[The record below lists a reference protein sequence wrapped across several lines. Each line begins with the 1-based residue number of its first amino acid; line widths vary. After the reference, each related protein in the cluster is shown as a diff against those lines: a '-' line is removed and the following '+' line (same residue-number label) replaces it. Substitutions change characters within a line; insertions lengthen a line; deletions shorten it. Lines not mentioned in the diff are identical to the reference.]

1 MIQAIYD
8 AAASLSTL
16 ERMQETVSQN
26 LASGPAAG
34 YRQLQ
39 FAVEGASAGKFDKNK
54 GAMPKATLSTSFAHG
69 DLTETGKPTDFA
81 VQGDGFFQVKGAD
94 GAQIYTRDGEF
105 QINAQNTLVTKQGY
119 QVMTEGGGPL
129 TLDPTKGQPT
139 VSRDGTVSQDGT
151 TVGKLPL
158 YNFSDTSKLERRDG
172 DYFGAGKAT
181 PTPVAK
187 PEIIQG
193 YTEQGNSSSLRE
205 MVNLVTVSRAYEASQ
220 KLITTHDDL
229 IHQAIQSLGNS

>member
-1 MIQAIYD
+1 
-8 AAASLSTL
+8 
-16 ERMQETVSQN
+16 MQETVSQN

-94 GAQIYTRDGEF
+94 GALVYTRDGEF
-105 QINAQNTLVTKQGY
+105 QINAENTLVTKQGY
-119 QVMTEGGGPL
+119 PVMTESGPV
-129 TLDPTKGQPT
+129 TLDPTKGQAT
-139 VSRDGTVSQDGT
+139 VSRDGTISQDGLSL
-151 TVGKLPL
+151 GKLPL

-172 DYFGAGKAT
+172 DYFAAGKAT
-181 PTPVAK
+181 PTAVAK
-187 PEIIQG
+187 PAIIQG

-220 KLITTHDDL
+220 KLINTHDDL